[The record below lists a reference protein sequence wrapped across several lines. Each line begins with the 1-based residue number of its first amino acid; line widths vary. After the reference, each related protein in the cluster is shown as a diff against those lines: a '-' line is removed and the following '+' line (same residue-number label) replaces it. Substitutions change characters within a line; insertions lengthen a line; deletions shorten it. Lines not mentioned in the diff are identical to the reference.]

1 MTYCID
7 FFRKFKKEGN
17 FCGLDKSQVSRL
29 TSYLEIVELLMKQNI
44 PEEQVYK
51 NFSVRAATPLI
62 ESKGDAHTEGLNY
75 VTAQLKE
82 GKRVQTGDLQTTLK
96 SCTCATSKPVTVPK
110 MEEKPKQERN
120 EKPPMGQAKP
130 SLPVEKPKDPGSFHP
145 PKGSIPQT
153 DLPPQPSLTEQ
164 ERKREMERAAASQQA
179 APPVMQSDLERKQK
193 FNPAPPKPAPCLSGK
208 PCPDPSGKSHL
219 IIQKVIGNKCTVS
232 GALCKDM
239 PECPLDRVIR
249 LKGTAPDPIVPASRL
264 QHDGLGNTFVKPAPL
279 TIKKT
284 PLTDTER
291 DQMVD
296 ALLERTRF
304 TPNDLEIIEDLLK
317 MKKWG
322 WTCRFDLVEAAILNL
337 ITEAGGA

>member
-17 FCGLDKSQVSRL
+17 FCGLDKGQVSRL
-29 TSYLEIVELLMKQNI
+29 NAYMDIVELLMKQNI

-51 NFSVRAATPLI
+51 NFTVNAATPLI
-62 ESKGDAHTEGLNY
+62 ASKGDAHTEGLNY
-75 VTAQLKE
+75 VTAQLKK
-82 GKRVQTGDLQTTLK
+82 GKTVTNGDVQTTLK
-96 SCTCATSKPVTVPK
+96 SCSTTTPHPAPRPKESCKFTTSPT
-110 MEEKPKQERN
+110 EH
-120 EKPPMGQAKP
+120 KP
-130 SLPVEKPKDPGSFHP
+130 SLPVEKPKDNGSFHP
-145 PKGSIPQT
+145 PKGSIPVT
-153 DLPPQPSLTEQ
+153 TLPPQPSLGDRVRQQEITEAG
-164 ERKREMERAAASQQA
+164 KSQQA
-179 APPVMQSDLERKQK
+179 AAAPPVTQSDQERKQK

-208 PCPDPSGKSHL
+208 PCPDPSGKSHVL
-219 IIQKVIGNKCTVS
+219 VQKVLGNKCTVS

-239 PECPLDRVIR
+239 PECPLERVIR
-249 LKGTAPDPIVPASRL
+249 LKGTAPDPIVPASQL

-284 PLTDTER
+284 TLTDTER

-304 TPNDLEIIEDLLK
+304 TPNDLEIIGDLLK

-322 WTCRFDLVEAAILNL
+322 WTCRFDLVEAAVLNM